1 MYVTYL
7 LLILI
12 LNGIRI
18 MFIYAEEDEKQW
30 LYQSENKWNKEWK
43 NGEWTYMETN
53 AIERSRIAV
62 IGGVFIPMFTNKT
75 SSVLDIGCGEGSIS
89 DFLNDIQKTKYV
101 GVDLAKEAIQLAKK
115 NRGINNTYTHL

>member
-1 MYVTYL
+1 MYFHY
-7 LLILI
+7 
-12 LNGIRI
+12 
-18 MFIYAEEDEKQW
+18 FIVFLFIFNEINISIHGNEDEKQW

-43 NGEWTYMETN
+43 NGDWTYMETN

-62 IGGVFIPMFTNKT
+62 IGGVFIPMFTNTT

-115 NRGINNTYTHL
+115 NRGSKYDIT